1 MQIDY
6 FTTAAQVVNFALLVF
21 LLKRFLYRPML
32 KLMEDREA
40 AIVSSQE
47 AAESARRKAQA
58 EAESYRK
65 KKEELS
71 AEHEELLVK
80 AKEEAKEFRADLMKK
95 ARDEIEETRMEWQ
108 RDLQRQKGEFVSD
121 LRRYSGQ
128 ELYAISRRALRDLAD
143 KDLEKQ
149 IINFFIN
156 RLDNLVEKE
165 RETVEEFLK
174 DAEQLVTV
182 RSAFEIPGEFQAKIR
197 DSLAG
202 QAGFDVRVQFEIEE
216 DLICGIVM
224 SAKNVEITWSIAGY
238 LDSLEADF
246 SRWLEKRTLTQ
257 SGVK

>member
-95 ARDEIEETRMEWQ
+95 ARDEIEETRTEWQ

-149 IINFFIN
+149 IIIFFIN

-165 RETVEEFLK
+165 RQTVEKFLK